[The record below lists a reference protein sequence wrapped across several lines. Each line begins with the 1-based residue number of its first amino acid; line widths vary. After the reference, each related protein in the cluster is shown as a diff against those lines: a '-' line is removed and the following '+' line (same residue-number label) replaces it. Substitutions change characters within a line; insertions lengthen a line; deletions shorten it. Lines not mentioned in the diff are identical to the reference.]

1 MLTVL
6 EIIKKTTEFLARKGI
21 EGPRLNAE
29 LLIGHA
35 LGLKRMALYMQ
46 FERLLEER
54 ELELIRPLVKRRS
67 LHEPVQYILGQTEFH
82 GLCLKVDSRVLI
94 PRPETEQLVER
105 VIAACQDRP
114 PSRILELGVGSGAI
128 ALTLARAFPAAAVV
142 ATDVEAGALALAG
155 ENAVAAGVADR
166 IEFVSSDWW
175 TAVPPGHYEVIVS
188 NPPYL
193 SAEEVAEIPVEVR
206 AFEPARALV
215 SPDAGMAALKT
226 IVGSARPFL
235 SPGGLLALET
245 GEAHHSALVA
255 LLAESGFTAIESQ
268 RDLAGRDR
276 FLFARA

>member
-6 EIIKKTTEFLARKGI
+6 EIIKKTTEFVARKGI
-21 EGPRLNAE
+21 EAPRLNAE

-54 ELELIRPLVKRRS
+54 ELELIRPLVKRRG
-67 LHEPVQYILGQTEFH
+67 LQEPLQYILGQAEFH
-82 GLCLKVDSRVLI
+82 GLCLKVDPRVLI

-128 ALTLARAFPAAAVV
+128 ALTLASAFPSAGVV
-142 ATDVEAGALALAG
+142 ATDVDAGALALAG
-155 ENAVAAGVADR
+155 ENAVAAGLADR
-166 IEFVSSDWW
+166 LEFVLSDWW
-175 TAVPPGHYEVIVS
+175 TAVPPGPYEVIIS

-193 SAEEVAEIPVEVR
+193 SAEEAAEIPVEVR

-226 IVGSARPFL
+226 IIGSARPFL
-235 SPGGLLALET
+235 APGGLLALET
-245 GEAHHSALVA
+245 GEAQHSALMA
-255 LLAESGFTAIESQ
+255 LLAGSGFTAIESQ

>member
-21 EGPRLNAE
+21 EAPRLNAE

-54 ELELIRPLVKRRS
+54 ELELIRPLVKRRG
-67 LHEPVQYILGQTEFH
+67 LQEPVQYILGQAEFH
-82 GLCLKVDSRVLI
+82 GLCLKVDPRVLI
-94 PRPETEQLVER
+94 PRPETEQFVER

-114 PSRILELGVGSGAI
+114 PARILELGVGSGAI
-128 ALTLARAFPAAAVV
+128 ALTLARAFPSAGVV
-142 ATDVEAGALALAG
+142 ATDVDAGALALAG
-155 ENAVAAGVADR
+155 ENAVAAGLADR
-166 IEFVSSDWW
+166 LGFVLSDWW
-175 TAVPPGHYEVIVS
+175 TAVPPGPYEVIIS

-193 SAEEVAEIPVEVR
+193 SAEEAAEIPVEVR

-226 IVGSARPFL
+226 IIGSARPFL
-235 SPGGLLALET
+235 APGGLLALET
-245 GEAHHSALVA
+245 GEAQHSALMA
-255 LLAESGFTAIESQ
+255 LLAGSGFTAIESQ

>member
-67 LHEPVQYILGQTEFH
+67 LHEPVQYILGQAEFH
-82 GLCLKVDSRVLI
+82 GLSLKVDPRVLI

-105 VIAACQDRP
+105 VIAACQERP

-155 ENAVAAGVADR
+155 ENAIAAGVADR
-166 IEFVSSDWW
+166 VEFVSSDWW
-175 TAVPPGHYEVIVS
+175 TAVPPGPYEVIVS

-226 IVGSARPFL
+226 IIGSARPL
-235 SPGGLLALET
+235 LAPGGLLALET
-245 GEAHHSALVA
+245 GEDHHSALVA
-255 LLAESGFTAIESQ
+255 LLAESGFTAFESH

-276 FLFARA
+276 FLLARA